1 METGWQTG
9 LAGFAAGLLISIVTA
24 PVGVSGAVFLL
35 PVQLS
40 ILQVP
45 NPAVTPT
52 NLLYNVVAGPGALL
66 RYLRQGGFDRPL
78 TRLLIAGT
86 LPGVV
91 LGAFL
96 RVFALPGPR
105 VFRVVVAAVL
115 LPLGLWLCLRAVRPV
130 REIRRKRDL
139 PIGWLGLGV
148 GTVGGIYGIGGGS
161 ILGPILAGNGIPMA
175 TVAPA
180 ALASTFVTSV
190 AGAGAYGV
198 IALVTGGSE
207 IAPHWTLGLLCGAG
221 GLIGGYLGARLQRRI
236 PEAALRFLLGAL
248 AVALAVVYLV
258 QAV

>member
-1 METGWQTG
+1 MEIGIAG
-9 LAGFAAGLLISIVTA
+9 LLAGFLISIVTA

-40 ILQVP
+40 VLHVP

-105 VFRVVVAAVL
+105 VFRLVVAAVL
-115 LPLGLWLCLRAVRPV
+115 LPLGVWLCLRAVRPAPV
-130 REIRRKRDL
+130 ARRRRDL
-139 PIGWLGLGV
+139 PIVWLGLGV

-161 ILGPILAGNGIPMA
+161 ILGPILAGSGIPMA

-180 ALASTFVTSV
+180 ALASTFVTSI
-190 AGAGAYGV
+190 AGAGTYGL
-198 IALVTGGSE
+198 IALTTDGGE
-207 IAPHWTLGLLCGAG
+207 IAPHWTLGLLCGLG
-221 GLIGGYLGARLQRRI
+221 GLIGGYLGARLQRHF

-248 AVALAVVYLV
+248 AVALGVVYLF
-258 QAV
+258 QAA